1 MTVKRQMLWMTNSVV
16 FSSAPDDITPPINT
30 PKVKEAMLDTVVP
43 PEGVLALLSWI
54 KLTKAPDADDITSC
68 FLQELSKEITPA
80 LKLIFCT
87 SLDSEELPKIGYMHV
102 CHKYTKVAIR
112 TEAPQKVTALYHSLA
127 FAAKR
132 LSTLCIAILWSTS
145 TNTKWLFMH
154 SMVSEKNNHVNPNSS
169 SR

>member
-43 PEGVLALLSWI
+43 PEGVQALLSWI
-54 KLTKAPDADDITSC
+54 KPTKAPDADDITSC

-87 SLDSEELPKIGYMHV
+87 SLDSEELPQDWLHARVSQVYKGGNKNRSSPESYRPISLTSICCKTFKHIVYSNIMKHLNQ
-102 CHKYTKVAIR
+102 HKVIVHAQHGFR
-112 TEAPQKVTALYHSLA
+112 
-127 FAAKR
+127 
-132 LSTLCIAILWSTS
+132 
-145 TNTKWLFMH
+145 
-154 SMVSEKNNHVNPNSS
+154 EK
-169 SR
+169 